1 METSLVWYHADRVG
15 HKRYFIAATLYDSH
29 DWFGYT
35 EYIFKNPV
43 TGKID
48 VAQAILIS
56 FSLFEFY

>member
-15 HKRYFIAATLYDSH
+15 HKCYFIAATLYDLH

-48 VAQAILIS
+48 VAYGKIN
-56 FSLFEFY
+56 FN